1 MQTLHIPVLL
11 NEVKEVFLKLNDGY
25 FLDCTLGYGGHSE
38 AILEQNPNI
47 KLIGFDKDLF
57 AINYSSKKLAKFQNR
72 LELVNQSF
80 KTAIEYAKNLPIVG
94 ILADIGVSSLQLDD
108 KSRGFSKNSE
118 TLDMR
123 MDTNQQTTAED
134 IINSYT
140 EDELATLFR
149 DYAQI
154 PEAKQIAQKICI
166 QRKKS
171 KITTPKQLCKIVGDK
186 PRKNRHITTATLVFQ
201 ALRIEVNDELGEL
214 MQLLKSIELNLKS
227 QCKIAIISFHSL
239 EDRMVKRT
247 FSEWSKNCICPPMA
261 LRCECS
267 NNNSLGKIITK
278 KPIKATQKEQDSNPR
293 SKSAKMRVFNFNPK
307 K

>member
-1 MQTLHIPVLL
+1 MQTLHTPVLL
-11 NEVKEVFLKLNDGY
+11 SEVKEVFSKLDNGY

-47 KLIGFDKDLF
+47 KLIGFDKDSF
-57 AINYSSKKLAKFQNR
+57 AIEYSSKKLLKFKDR
-72 LELVNQSF
+72 IELVNQSF
-80 KTAIEYAKNLPIVG
+80 STAIEYAKNLPIVG

-108 KSRGFSKNSE
+108 KKRGFSKYSQ

-123 MDTNQQTTAED
+123 MDTREKITARD

-140 EDELATLFR
+140 KDELTALFI

-154 PEAKQIAQKICI
+154 PEAKQIAQKICDER
-166 QRKKS
+166 RKNE
-171 KITTPKQLCKIVGDK
+171 ITTPEQLCKIVGDK
-186 PRKNRHITTATLVFQ
+186 PRINRHITTATLVFQ

-214 MQLLKSIELNLKS
+214 MRLLKSIELNLKS

-261 LRCECS
+261 LKCECS
-267 NNNSLGKIITK
+267 RDNALGKILTK
-278 KPIKATQKEQDSNPR
+278 KPIKAKEKEQISNSR
-293 SKSAKMRVFNFNPK
+293 SKSAKMRVFEFKLK